1 MPGNWAYEF
10 SGKEERRK
18 PLATNSRAVVELVDG
33 CRTSQNL
40 QKDQRITPHRVTAI
54 VFHGTVCCECIR
66 LVLREAEKYIFTCE
80 QNIIFQTDELSGLPD
95 VQKTSEGW

>member
-10 SGKEERRK
+10 SGKKERRK

-54 VFHGTVCCECIR
+54 QCFTVRFVASAFAWYYQKQRSIYLLVNKTLCFR
-66 LVLREAEKYIFTCE
+66 L
-80 QNIIFQTDELSGLPD
+80 
-95 VQKTSEGW
+95 TS